1 VKEILI
7 FDLKGCLAHF
17 RKYFTNSSSLSYT
30 FPPRTVITGLVAGLL
45 GEERDTYYEK
55 LNDSHCKIALSL
67 KTPVRKIMQ
76 TMNYI
81 NAKNYSADVLISD
94 NPNFGHVQIPLE
106 ILCPVDDAEISY
118 RIYITCESVHK
129 KLKERLENNLFV
141 YPPYLGI
148 TEFLGE
154 IEYISEGTI
163 NEIPLEKPVKL
174 SCVCRK
180 SAIVDRGLKFEDAAA
195 QYLIEKMPADFSG
208 KREVTR
214 YEEYIFEKKGKAI
227 VASLKE
233 PAYQVSYPGN
243 SENIMFM

>member
-7 FDLKGCLAHF
+7 FDLKGRLAHF

-55 LNDSHCKIALSL
+55 LNDSYCKIALTL
-67 KTPVRKIMQ
+67 RTPVRKMMQ

-81 NAKNYSADVLISD
+81 NAKNYSANVLLSD

-106 ILCPVDDAEISY
+106 VICPVDDAEIIY
-118 RIYITCESVHK
+118 RIYISCESVHQ
-129 KLKERLENNLFV
+129 KLKARLENNLFV

-163 NEIPLEKPVKL
+163 NEIPFEKPVKL
-174 SCVCRK
+174 NSVCRK
-180 SAIVDRGLKFEDAAA
+180 NAIVDRGLKFEDADA
-195 QYLIEKMPADFSG
+195 QYLFEKMPADFSG

-214 YEEYIFEKKGKAI
+214 YEEYIFEKNGKTI

-233 PAYQVSYPGN
+233 PAYHASYSGN
-243 SENIMFM
+243 SENIIFM

>member
-1 VKEILI
+1 MKEILI
-7 FDLKGCLAHF
+7 FDLNGRLAHF

-55 LNDSHCKIALSL
+55 LNDAHCKISLSL

-81 NAKNYSADVLISD
+81 NTSNYSADALLSD
-94 NPNFGHVQIPLE
+94 NPSIEHVQIPLE
-106 ILCPVDDAEISY
+106 VICPVSDVEISY
-118 RIYITCESVHK
+118 RIYFSCESVHK

-163 NEIPLEKPVKL
+163 NEIPLEKSVKL
-174 SCVCRK
+174 TVYVER
-180 SAIVDRGLKFEDAAA
+180 VQL
-195 QYLIEKMPADFSG
+195 LIGD
-208 KREVTR
+208 
-214 YEEYIFEKKGKAI
+214 
-227 VASLKE
+227 
-233 PAYQVSYPGN
+233 
-243 SENIMFM
+243 